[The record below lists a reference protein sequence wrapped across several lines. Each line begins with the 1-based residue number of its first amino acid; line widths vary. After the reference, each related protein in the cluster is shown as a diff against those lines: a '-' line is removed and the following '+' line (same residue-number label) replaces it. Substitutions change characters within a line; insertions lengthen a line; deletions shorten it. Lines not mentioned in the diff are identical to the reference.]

1 MGDYIMNIN
10 ELFQKIKNIDKL
22 TSNMSEKLVVSIHN
36 VDNYIRNVFFKKYE
50 RQDIPALVTNYND
63 QLNDIARTYI
73 SDVISHTG
81 DYDLRNMVL
90 GSDIL
95 DKDLN
100 ALFEDSNHTIGE
112 ALALEVLRDNLPDV
126 FADSS
131 ANEQI
136 AKEITDYASTEAF
149 INGMA
154 VYCDI
159 AEQHLQP
166 LRLLWLLTK
175 HLSYI
180 QSERL
185 KSAWNATE
193 YSKIISSI
201 YKFL

>member
-1 MGDYIMNIN
+1 
-10 ELFQKIKNIDKL
+10 
-22 TSNMSEKLVVSIHN
+22 
-36 VDNYIRNVFFKKYE
+36 
-50 RQDIPALVTNYND
+50 
-63 QLNDIARTYI
+63 
-73 SDVISHTG
+73 
-81 DYDLRNMVL
+81 MVL

-201 YKFL
+201 YHFPWMDGPKGQLASAKAAKAQAKAAKSAANATKASAEASMSAAKAQFAAASAALIDAENNLIAVKGAVPGAVKSIVTLRNSVKA